1 LDVFDRWKN
10 NFTTFAQT
18 KKCIFMAWY
27 VIVLIVSAGL
37 FAITSIG
44 SLVFG
49 GLDIDMDT
57 DLETGSGFLLGDVIS
72 FKGLIHF
79 TIGFSLSLSLMGEFS
94 LLSSVVGA
102 VTGTVFVLVLYYL
115 YHFLFKKL
123 QQNIKY
129 TTDINDMEAEV
140 YYWDD
145 KTKIGEVF
153 LTLEGRPVTVTLKCQ
168 EDIHFEKG
176 QKIRVSGTRH
186 SVQPIQ
192 TLTYG

>member
-1 LDVFDRWKN
+1 
-10 NFTTFAQT
+10 
-18 KKCIFMAWY
+18 MAWY

-37 FAITSIG
+37 FVITSIG
-44 SLVFG
+44 SLFFG
-49 GLDIDMDT
+49 GMDIDLDT
-57 DLETGSGFLLGDVIS
+57 DLDTGSGFLLGDVIS

-79 TIGFSLSLSLMGEFS
+79 SIGFSLSLTLMGGFS
-94 LLSSVVGA
+94 LLSAIVGV

-129 TTDINDMEAEV
+129 TNVINDMEAEV

-153 LTLEGRPVTVTLKCQ
+153 ITLEGRPVTVTLECQ

-176 QKIRVSGTRH
+176 QKIRVTGTRH
-186 SVQPIQ
+186 SVYPSGYIV
-192 TLTYG
+192 